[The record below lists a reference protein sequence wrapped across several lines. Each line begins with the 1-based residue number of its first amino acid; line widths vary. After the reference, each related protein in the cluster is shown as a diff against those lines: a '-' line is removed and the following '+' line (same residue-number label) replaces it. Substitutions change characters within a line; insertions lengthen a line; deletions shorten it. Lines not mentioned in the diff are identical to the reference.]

1 MTSRN
6 WLWWLVLALG
16 GLMGTPRGADGSPA
30 DGAPNV
36 IVIMTDDQG
45 WGDLGF
51 HGNPVIRTPHLDRLA
66 ESSVRLPY
74 FYVSPVCAPT
84 RASLLTGRYNYRTRA
99 IDTYR
104 GRALLDPTET
114 TLAQRLHTGGYRTGL
129 FGKWH
134 LGDTWPLRPID
145 RGFDTALVHRGGGI
159 GQPSDPPGGEDK
171 YTNPIL
177 FRDGVA
183 ETQEGYCTDV
193 YFREGM
199 AWANRAIEARQPFFL
214 CLMTNAP
221 HGPFGDVPPAQY
233 EHHRRNPITA
243 DRFPATPGHPL
254 PARLDADLLAR
265 VYAMIENID
274 DNVGR
279 LRGWL
284 DERNIA
290 HQTLVLFLT
299 DNGEATAGYNAGL
312 RSRKGDV
319 YEGGIRSPLFA
330 CWPGRLIPGEGPAQ
344 PTAHIDLAPTILEA
358 CGLPHRDPQ
367 FDGRSLWPLL
377 TRQPVDW
384 PERTLFVQS
393 HRGDVPQP
401 EHHFAARSSRWKL
414 VRSSGFG
421 NERPDPSVPWELF
434 DMQADPYETRN
445 VAEQH
450 PEVVAEL
457 RRQYTA
463 WFADVSQTR
472 PDNYAP
478 VRLSIGSPHENPTV
492 LTRQDWRGADW
503 RPDDRGHWEIDV
515 VEAGRFDVT
524 VRWAPRGTPVDIE
537 LAVAGERRRETVP
550 AGTADLVVKGLA
562 LPTGPARVE
571 ATVWV
576 GDRPVG
582 VRFVEFLKP

>member
-1 MTSRN
+1 
-6 WLWWLVLALG
+6 
-16 GLMGTPRGADGSPA
+16 
-30 DGAPNV
+30 
-36 IVIMTDDQG
+36 
-45 WGDLGF
+45 
-51 HGNPVIRTPHLDRLA
+51 
-66 ESSVRLPY
+66 
-74 FYVSPVCAPT
+74 
-84 RASLLTGRYNYRTRA
+84 
-99 IDTYR
+99 
-104 GRALLDPTET
+104 
-114 TLAQRLHTGGYRTGL
+114 
-129 FGKWH
+129 
-134 LGDTWPLRPID
+134 
-145 RGFDTALVHRGGGI
+145 
-159 GQPSDPPGGEDK
+159 
-171 YTNPIL
+171 
-177 FRDGVA
+177 
-183 ETQEGYCTDV
+183 
-193 YFREGM
+193 
-199 AWANRAIEARQPFFL
+199 
-214 CLMTNAP
+214 
-221 HGPFGDVPPAQY
+221 
-233 EHHRRNPITA
+233 
-243 DRFPATPGHPL
+243 
-254 PARLDADLLAR
+254 
-265 VYAMIENID
+265 
-274 DNVGR
+274 
-279 LRGWL
+279 
-284 DERNIA
+284 
-290 HQTLVLFLT
+290 
-299 DNGEATAGYNAGL
+299 
-312 RSRKGDV
+312 
-319 YEGGIRSPLFA
+319 
-330 CWPGRLIPGEGPAQ
+330 
-344 PTAHIDLAPTILEA
+344 
-358 CGLPHRDPQ
+358 
-367 FDGRSLWPLL
+367 
-377 TRQPVDW
+377 
-384 PERTLFVQS
+384 
-393 HRGDVPQP
+393 VPQP